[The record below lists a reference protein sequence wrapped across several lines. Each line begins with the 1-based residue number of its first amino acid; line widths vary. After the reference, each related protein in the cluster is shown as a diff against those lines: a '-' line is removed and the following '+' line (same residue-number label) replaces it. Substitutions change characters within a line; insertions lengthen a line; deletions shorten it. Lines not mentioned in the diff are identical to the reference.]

1 MEMWGLMG
9 IDRKGSRSNRG
20 QYGKST
26 QQLEF
31 DKALIKAKRK
41 LWGANREDGVRRE
54 GARGGEP

>member
-1 MEMWGLMG
+1 MIVKNENNRENNMV
-9 IDRKGSRSNRG
+9 KG
-20 QYGKST
+20 T

-41 LWGANREDGVRRE
+41 LWGANREDGIRRE